1 MQPLRLNEQED
12 YLKEK
17 RQGRGEEGGRERV
30 LPLWPGIKKQ
40 FLYNQGP
47 LTLSQYAALI
57 IPRLTASG
65 AGGLERVRGGVCLG
79 EGP

>member
-1 MQPLRLNEQED
+1 M
-12 YLKEK
+12 
-17 RQGRGEEGGRERV
+17 GRKGVGKRV

-65 AGGLERVRGGVCLG
+65 TGGLERVGSGWGGCAWVRDPEWVVLSAA
-79 EGP
+79 